1 MKILDFK
8 STSVQEKISI
18 ENTIQ
23 NVKTKTNNNS
33 NSALVSQDIN
43 IRNFKD
49 TIIKLK
55 VDEDLD
61 VNTIV
66 KLRAEI
72 NSNKISSEIIAD
84 SMINY
89 MKNNSWHKKL

>member
-1 MKILDFK
+1 MKILDLK
-8 STSVQEKISI
+8 NTSVQEKFSI

-49 TIIKLK
+49 TIAKLK

-61 VNTIV
+61 VDTIE

-84 SMINY
+84 SMISY
-89 MKNNSWHKKL
+89 IKNNSWHKNL